1 MRHPQY
7 LHSLRL
13 FVLGLT
19 VIFLAGR
26 SFASSPHEKLLYSF
40 QGPTAASGQDGEGP
54 GDLISD
60 EKGNLYGVTA
70 GGGICLQV
78 HFETFPCGTVFELS
92 PPASTGGSW
101 TETVIYEF
109 GTNPL
114 DGQSPR
120 GNLVRDKQGNL
131 YGTTFNSGGGVDAYG
146 CGNFFELSPPSQ
158 PGSAW
163 TETILYN
170 FQGGSNDGCGS
181 LGTLVSDSKGNIYGP
196 TSAGGSLP
204 KGSDTGGIFEMSPP
218 ASAGGAWTE
227 TFTQNLGG
235 GTYPAGALTIDKNGI
250 LYGTSVFNGIVGPST
265 VFKLIPPSVSG
276 GTWTGTTIYTS
287 QGGTDGS
294 APGGLTIDGKG
305 NLYGVTENGGPVG
318 DGTAYRLSPS
328 QTGSWTKTTLY
339 SFQGGADGVLPIS
352 RMIFDKA
359 GNLYGTT
366 KEGGGAPACAVF
378 QGCGTIFEL
387 VRSATGWSE
396 RVVNRFQGPDGSYPQ
411 SSLFLTGST
420 IYGTTIAGGALVPSS
435 YGTIFEIK

>member
-1 MRHPQY
+1 MRRHQY
-7 LHSLRL
+7 VHSLRL

-19 VIFLAGR
+19 MVFLAGKT
-26 SFASSPHEKLLYSF
+26 FASGPHEKLLYSF
-40 QGPTAASGQDGEGP
+40 QGPTAANGQDGEGP

-70 GGGICLQV
+70 GGGICIQV
-78 HFETFPCGTVFELS
+78 HFETYPCGTVFELS
-92 PPASTGGSW
+92 PPVSTGGSW

-114 DGQSPR
+114 DGQGPR
-120 GNLVRDKQGNL
+120 GNLIRDKQGNL

-158 PGSAW
+158 PGDAW

-204 KGSDTGGIFEMSPP
+204 KGYDTGGIFEMSPP

-235 GTYPAGALTIDKNGI
+235 GTYPAGALTIDKQGI
-250 LYGTSVFNGIVGPST
+250 LYGTCIFNGIVGPST
-265 VFKLIPPSVSG
+265 VFKLIPPAVSG
-276 GTWTGTTIYTS
+276 GTWTGTTIYAFH
-287 QGGTDGS
+287 DGS
-294 APGGLTIDGKG
+294 APGGLTVDGKG
-305 NLYGVTENGGPVG
+305 NLYGVTENGGTAG

-328 QTGSWTKTTLY
+328 QNGSWTKATLY
-339 SFQGGADGVLPIS
+339 SFLGGTDGVLPIA

-378 QGCGTIFEL
+378 QVQGCGTIFEL
-387 VRSATGWSE
+387 VRGADSWSE
-396 RVVNRFQGPDGSYPQ
+396 RVVNRFQGQDGAYPL
-411 SSLFLTGST
+411 SPPFLIGST
-420 IYGTTIAGGALVPSS
+420 IFGTTSSGGTLVPTS